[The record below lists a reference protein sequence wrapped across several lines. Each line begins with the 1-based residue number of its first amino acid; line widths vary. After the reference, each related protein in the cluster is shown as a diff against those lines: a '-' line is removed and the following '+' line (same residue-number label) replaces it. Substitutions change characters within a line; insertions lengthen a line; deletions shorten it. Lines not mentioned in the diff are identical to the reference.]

1 MAYSPNDQGPEL
13 PRTTG
18 RNRRAG
24 LWLGLVALLLIA
36 GIIWSQSS
44 GSPGT
49 DPSTTASTT
58 QTTIPAPQPGTS
70 DNTGQTPTQTAPTRQ

>member
-13 PRTTG
+13 PQTSS

-24 LWLGLVALLLIA
+24 LWLSLVALLLIA

-58 QTTIPAPQPGTS
+58 QATIPAPQTQNSG
-70 DNTGQTPTQTAPTRQ
+70 NAGQTPTQTAPNK